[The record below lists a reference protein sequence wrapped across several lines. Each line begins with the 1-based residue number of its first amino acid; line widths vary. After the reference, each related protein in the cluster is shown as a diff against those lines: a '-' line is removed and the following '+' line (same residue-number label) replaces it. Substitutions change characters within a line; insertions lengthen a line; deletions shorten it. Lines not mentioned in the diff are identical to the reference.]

1 MKNAIYF
8 DLDGT
13 LADLYA
19 VSDWLDHLTNE
30 RTDPY
35 AEAKVMLNMALLA
48 RYLHK
53 VQNAGYHIGIISWL
67 SKNGTMDYNM
77 AVYRTKLEWLE
88 KHLPSVEWNEIQIV
102 PYGTPKSEAVLY
114 GDGILFDDEEPNRTE
129 WGENAYM
136 PNEIMEVLKGL
147 L

>member
-1 MKNAIYF
+1 MTKAIYF
-8 DLDGT
+8 DMDGT
-13 LADLYA
+13 IANLYG
-19 VSDWLDHLTNE
+19 VQDWLDDLINE
-30 RTDPY
+30 RTRPY
-35 AEAKVMLNMALLA
+35 KEARVMANMALLA

-77 AVYRTKLEWLE
+77 AVYRVKLEWLK

-114 GDGILFDDEEPNRTE
+114 GDGILFDDEEPNHIE